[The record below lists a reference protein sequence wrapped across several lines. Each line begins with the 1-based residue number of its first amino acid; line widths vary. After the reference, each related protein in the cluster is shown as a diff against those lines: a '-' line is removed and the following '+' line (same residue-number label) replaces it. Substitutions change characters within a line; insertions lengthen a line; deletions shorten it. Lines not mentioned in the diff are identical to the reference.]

1 MFLAVQFKGNPGT
14 LFASLMSIST
24 RCTRTKKRLLINQ
37 ENCYGTAKST
47 ESTAAGQQ
55 ARPAQ
60 PSAE

>member
-1 MFLAVQFKGNPGT
+1 MLLGVPFKGNPAAP
-14 LFASLMSIST
+14 FASLMFVST

-37 ENCYGTAKST
+37 ENGYGTAEST

-60 PSAE
+60 PDAE